1 MPLNAGGTLTLRIS
15 GMLKFHLT
23 SFRYRQ
29 RLRFLTSAN
38 SFCRTG
44 FPRVPI
50 NAKGELATPSLHAL
64 RVSIGGTP
72 MGVSKILSWSEEA
85 VELEGLVPV
94 KSNMRAGMFEAM
106 VNLDVAGDSYL

>member
-1 MPLNAGGTLTLRIS
+1 
-15 GMLKFHLT
+15 
-23 SFRYRQ
+23 
-29 RLRFLTSAN
+29 
-38 SFCRTG
+38 
-44 FPRVPI
+44 
-50 NAKGELATPSLHAL
+50 
-64 RVSIGGTP
+64 